1 MRWEEGWW
9 EVVTVDHD
17 DDDAETLW
25 RRSPA
30 ILAAQAGSHE
40 WCMGDVGSEY
50 MTFKTTVY

>member
-25 RRSPA
+25 CRSPD
-30 ILAAQAGSHE
+30 ILAVQAGSHE